1 MNEETNEIDR
11 VALKKQAKQLLD
23 GKVFK
28 MLLCYALYGIIVV
41 ACFILC
47 FFLPNPLEA
56 YLAST
61 LGELQVFS
69 SVLTAD
75 DIRLIIWAIFLV
87 VRLTLLMALVH
98 PFSVC
103 ITTVPLAII
112 EGRPLSW
119 RMALAPIQK
128 LRHFIE
134 CMIAG
139 VAQFLS
145 TLLWSVLLVVP
156 GVITFYRHSFTKY
169 LFIENNEQT
178 FSETAERSK
187 SLARGYEGQLFFRDL
202 SFLGWLVFGIC
213 TCGIGLLYL
222 VCYYSVTKALYY
234 KEIKRMSQ
242 EEETAR
248 QSPSQNED
256 FPDSSENPDEPDPQ
270 DEPESPPSAGGEPDS
285 SRSESPEATTAGMEQ
300 DEGLLDDSTTDDSMV
315 KDEGQKKAPPDAT
328 LWTKDSDKGI
338 RIARGDMTN
347 LEQEAQNNLRNNKE
361 DSV

>member
-47 FFLPNPLEA
+47 FLLPNPLEA

-270 DEPESPPSAGGEPDS
+270 DEPESPPSAEEPDS
-285 SRSESPEATTAGMEQ
+285 SRSESPEATTTGMEQ
-300 DEGLLDDSTTDDSMV
+300 NEDLLDDRATDDSTV